1 MPVLLGAMK
10 KYPDKFEVV
19 GTFGEPFW
27 VGWVTR
33 PEDLDLR
40 DAAIRCLT
48 DVRVAQ
54 RTEPGARDAAL
65 WSMGQATRAMARAGC
80 VFLAPDLSR
89 RGRRDP
95 RESLALWHSVVSG
108 TLF

>member
-1 MPVLLGAMK
+1 MA
-10 KYPDKFEVV
+10 
-19 GTFGEPFW
+19 
-27 VGWVTR
+27 
-33 PEDLDLR
+33 PELPCPQLAATQPPPESKPHPQLQPRDLDLR